1 YTVYKTSIYIYSIF
15 CVNKGRDKMKEE
27 KVLLHR
33 FLFVVRNKNGCELS
47 CSADLMGTRDDVY
60 KYFSDS
66 VSGLDVELID
76 VSCESEWE
84 EHSH

>member
-1 YTVYKTSIYIYSIF
+1 
-15 CVNKGRDKMKEE
+15 MKEE

-33 FLFVVRNKNGCELS
+33 FLFVVRNKNGCCELS

>member
-1 YTVYKTSIYIYSIF
+1 
-15 CVNKGRDKMKEE
+15 MKEE
-27 KVLLHR
+27 KVLLLR

-84 EHSH
+84 EHSHWTNQEII

>member
-1 YTVYKTSIYIYSIF
+1 
-15 CVNKGRDKMKEE
+15 MKEE

-76 VSCESEWE
+76 VSCE
-84 EHSH
+84 

>member
-1 YTVYKTSIYIYSIF
+1 
-15 CVNKGRDKMKEE
+15 GRDKMKEE